1 MPFPALVVAV
11 TAVSAGIAYGFAPGR
26 WPVIG
31 GVALGTGVAGL
42 FAAVALGILRRARA
56 RGGAA
61 SPRVIN
67 AFVGLMLGRMIG
79 YLAFLGVV
87 VAVGFSQ
94 PVSVCIGL
102 LAGTVVFQT
111 IEIVYLRKML

>member
-11 TAVSAGIAYGFAPGR
+11 TAVSAGIAYGFAPGH

-87 VAVGFSQ
+87 VAVGLGQ